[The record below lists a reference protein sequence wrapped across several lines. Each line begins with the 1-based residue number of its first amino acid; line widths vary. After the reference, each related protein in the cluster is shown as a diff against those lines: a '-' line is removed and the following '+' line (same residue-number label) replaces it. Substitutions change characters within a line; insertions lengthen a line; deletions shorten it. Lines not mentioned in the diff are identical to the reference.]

1 MTNSDGG
8 FQFDFQHPEEP
19 SKPVVPPV
27 PPAPATQATQ
37 PAQPT
42 QPVWPAAQP
51 TQAFQ
56 PVQPTQATQAFSQHS
71 RHKQRSHSN
80 LRNRPSRRR
89 LYLHMTRLRQLK
101 HSSRFSLDSPQPR
114 HTVPAPLL
122 GRPSPCRQPQPR
134 RCLLKICRRL
144 RYFSRPKY
152 RLRLPHSRRHY
163 RPPFHHSISSL
174 MKKSPRNTS
183 LVIKA
188 AARKTRAKP
197 SALSSPWLWSWR

>member
-27 PPAPATQATQ
+27 PQHLRLRQHSLRSPHNPYGQ
-37 PAQPT
+37 PRSRRRHSNQY
-42 QPVWPAAQP
+42 
-51 TQAFQ
+51 
-56 PVQPTQATQAFSQHS
+56 S

-80 LRNRPSRRR
+80 LCNRPSRRR

-144 RYFSRPKY
+144 RYFRRPKY

-174 MKKSPRNTS
+174 MKKSPKNTS

-188 AARKTRAKP
+188 AARKTRAEP